1 MPLRTC
7 PLCNFNHSLLM
18 KNYIYLFFF
27 MFPFFLSSCD
37 TEGEDYDTGY
47 YTLKTAFI
55 YPQDAGNNY
64 NITYNGKD
72 ARSQYVSRKD
82 ANGKLEVYDKEKN
95 TLLFSQEIT
104 IEKSKEIKL
113 IKLPGKDVDLYS
125 EEKYIN
131 FTPTILFSGDASQ
144 YTASFN
150 GQELAVGETN
160 YLSVKDLTGKLQIF
174 KKGVNEPLY
183 SQEMTI
189 AANSNINVMQLSETD
204 FMEVPADDEPAPETT
219 DIAKARF
226 FYNDAFSSSSSIKIN
241 FYYFDENTWDWGSE
255 LPLAASV
262 TLKKGELSSYVELEL
277 KEDYGYTSF
286 LIDAF
291 DVDKNEY
298 ITQYLVNYTY
308 GPKFSED
315 GQKSIYKFVTYQL
328 VMHGSTVQFN
338 PIEAL
343 STRWE

>member
-1 MPLRTC
+1 
-7 PLCNFNHSLLM
+7 M
-18 KNYIYLFFF
+18 KKYIYLFFF
-27 MFPFFLSSCD
+27 MFSFFLYSCD

-55 YPQDAGNNY
+55 YPQDAGNSY
-64 NITYNGKD
+64 NITFNGRD

-82 ANGKLEVYDKEKN
+82 ASGKLEVHDKEKN
-95 TLLFSQEIT
+95 RLLFSQEIT
-104 IEKSKEIKL
+104 VEKSEEIQL

-125 EEKYIN
+125 EEKYIS

-150 GQELAVGETN
+150 GQELAVGERN
-160 YLSVKDLTGKLQIF
+160 YLSVKELTGKLQIF
-174 KKGVNEPLY
+174 KEGVNESLY

-189 AANSNINVMQLSETD
+189 AANGNINVMQLSETD
-204 FMEVPADDEPAPETT
+204 FMEVPANDEPAPEK
-219 DIAKARF
+219 DNLAKARF
-226 FYNDAFSSSSSIKIN
+226 FYNDAFSSSSSIRVD
-241 FYYFDENTWDWGSE
+241 FYYFDEYVWDWASE

-262 TLKKGELSSYVELEL
+262 TLKKGELSSYVEFEL

-286 LIDAF
+286 IITAF

-298 ITQYLVNYTY
+298 ITQYLIDYTS
-308 GPKFSED
+308 GPTISKD
-315 GQKSIYKFVTYQL
+315 GMKSLYKFVTYQL
-328 VMHGSTVQFN
+328 EMPKRTIRFS

-343 STRWE
+343 STHWE